1 MRHRRGNG
9 DYNLYSILFTVC
21 EVAFD
26 NFFIK
31 EFYDDD
37 GELTCHTG
45 SETVLGLYL
54 PPAKVTFPPLGL
66 PQPVKAGIFD
76 SAIPEGCKAELT

>member
-1 MRHRRGNG
+1 VTDKPIAADRPMRQLVTPFCINIVI
-9 DYNLYSILFTVC
+9 DYNLYSQSYIFYCLYSILFTIC

-37 GELTCHTG
+37 DDGQ
-45 SETVLGLYL
+45 V
-54 PPAKVTFPPLGL
+54 
-66 PQPVKAGIFD
+66 
-76 SAIPEGCKAELT
+76 SA

>member
-1 MRHRRGNG
+1 M
-9 DYNLYSILFTVC
+9 YSILFTVC

-37 GELTCHTG
+37 DDVRL
-45 SETVLGLYL
+45 
-54 PPAKVTFPPLGL
+54 
-66 PQPVKAGIFD
+66 ID
-76 SAIPEGCKAELT
+76 SHCDLLSDTH

>member
-1 MRHRRGNG
+1 M
-9 DYNLYSILFTVC
+9 YSIFFTVC

-37 GELTCHTG
+37 EYEL
-45 SETVLGLYL
+45 
-54 PPAKVTFPPLGL
+54 
-66 PQPVKAGIFD
+66 Q
-76 SAIPEGCKAELT
+76 

>member
-1 MRHRRGNG
+1 
-9 DYNLYSILFTVC
+9 LTIICTAYSILFTVC

-37 GELTCHTG
+37 DDDDGP
-45 SETVLGLYL
+45 VLDR
-54 PPAKVTFPPLGL
+54 K
-66 PQPVKAGIFD
+66 
-76 SAIPEGCKAELT
+76 

>member
-1 MRHRRGNG
+1 MYLPDRSQIVYTLRNVI

-37 GELTCHTG
+37 DEHTDK
-45 SETVLGLYL
+45 L
-54 PPAKVTFPPLGL
+54 PR
-66 PQPVKAGIFD
+66 
-76 SAIPEGCKAELT
+76 

>member
-31 EFYDDD
+31 EFYDDA
-37 GELTCHTG
+37 ELYIEQCT
-45 SETVLGLYL
+45 SAAVLVQRPKQYIDLYL
-54 PPAKVTFPPLGL
+54 T
-66 PQPVKAGIFD
+66 
-76 SAIPEGCKAELT
+76 

>member
-1 MRHRRGNG
+1 VYIEFCRFLFVFN
-9 DYNLYSILFTVC
+9 NLYSILFTVC

-37 GELTCHTG
+37 DDDDGP
-45 SETVLGLYL
+45 VLDR
-54 PPAKVTFPPLGL
+54 K
-66 PQPVKAGIFD
+66 
-76 SAIPEGCKAELT
+76 

>member
-1 MRHRRGNG
+1 M
-9 DYNLYSILFTVC
+9 YSILFTVC

-37 GELTCHTG
+37 EDDGDDVCEILT
-45 SETVLGLYL
+45 GLYL
-54 PPAKVTFPPLGL
+54 IQRVCLRRVFF
-66 PQPVKAGIFD
+66 QVFVI
-76 SAIPEGCKAELT
+76 IQ

>member
-1 MRHRRGNG
+1 MNDG
-9 DYNLYSILFTVC
+9 NLYSILFTVC

-37 GELTCHTG
+37 DDGMSYTLHLQCIAALTREL
-45 SETVLGLYL
+45 ET
-54 PPAKVTFPPLGL
+54 
-66 PQPVKAGIFD
+66 AGCMWLVAVCPSVSF
-76 SAIPEGCKAELT
+76 